1 MPVYATRKFRNMA
14 TTLIL
19 LSGLTHVAQ
28 LWFVKLD
35 GATILTAL
43 LGMSYLLIGLGLSGQ
58 SRFTLWLATCIP
70 SAAAAAEITGL
81 SSTTP
86 GLLLLWH
93 TSANISV
100 ALLCAYILYRTRHAE
115 MD

>member
-1 MPVYATRKFRNMA
+1 MPVYATRKLRNIA
-14 TTLIL
+14 TILIL

-35 GATILTAL
+35 GTTILTAL

-58 SRFTLWLATCIP
+58 SRFTLWLATGIP
-70 SAAAAAEITGL
+70 AAAAVTEIAGL
-81 SSTTP
+81 SASPP

-93 TSANISV
+93 TGTNITV
-100 ALLCAYILYRTRHAE
+100 ALVCAYILYRTRHAQ